1 MRVFWV
7 RTSLLCSAFVLAFS
21 SAFASV
27 PLPATPPVACECT
40 SPDGLRPCG
49 VLPAFMNQTP
59 EVIARKLGFDVPK
72 DHKRLKTLTDP
83 SALLKA
89 FVGFLEKSDRSR
101 LFYPEYYTRATQDA
115 SVLTLQS
122 KFIPKSPTEM
132 DEYFRCS
139 IPENKYCLYRK
150 KLRPYLGLAAK
161 VSGFDYSFLACQSY
175 VESRFQHDARS
186 SVGAIGFSQIRPMNI
201 DHMNRILKQA
211 QKVAVK
217 RRPASS
223 MHPKE
228 ARIQTVQNE
237 IAGLWEEFWKDTR
250 NVPAKLC
257 KNDLTCYR
265 QAFLAQ
271 AMALKTDMLI
281 MATTST
287 GLRVGF
293 DEDGDF
299 RVEDMDKGDSL
310 LILAGSYNLGV
321 TRTIRLLSTFCSGT
335 QKLKECLDRMTEGR
349 FEDPKLEN
357 ERKRDV
363 RAIVNYVMRIRDCSQ
378 QYSAEQL
385 DFDDDVRWTPK
396 TRTVRQNEQRDR
408 VSKCLLNPCPY
419 RNL

>member
-1 MRVFWV
+1 MVKIG
-7 RTSLLCSAFVLAFS
+7 LLSTTMLLLIQPAS
-21 SAFASV
+21 ASV
-27 PLPATPPVACECT
+27 GPLPGLPVSCECT
-40 SPDGLRPCG
+40 SPDGLKPCG
-49 VLPAFMNQTP
+49 ITPAFMGQAP
-59 EVIARKLGFDVPK
+59 EIIARKLGFDVPR
-72 DHKRLKTLTDP
+72 DHKRLKTLADR

-89 FVGFLEKSDRSR
+89 FVQFLEKSDRSR
-101 LFYPEYYTRATQDA
+101 LFYPEYYTRATKDA

-139 IPENKYCLYRK
+139 IPEGKYCLYRK
-150 KLRPYLGLAAK
+150 KLRPYLGLSAK

-175 VESRFQHDARS
+175 VESRFQHNARS

-201 DHMNRILKQA
+201 EHMNKILKQA
-211 QKVAVK
+211 QKIAIK

-223 MHPKE
+223 LPPKE
-228 ARIQTVQNE
+228 GRIQTVQNE
-237 IAGLWEEFWKDTR
+237 ISNLWGEFWKGTHHA
-250 NVPAKLC
+250 PAKLC

-265 QAFLAQ
+265 QSFLAQ

-281 MATTST
+281 MATSST

-321 TRTIRLLSTFCSGT
+321 TRTIRLLATFCSGT
-335 QKLKECLDRMTEGR
+335 EKLKECLDRMTDGH
-349 FEDPKLEN
+349 FDDPKLES

-396 TRTVRQNEQRDR
+396 TRTTRQNEQRDR

-419 RNL
+419 RSNL